1 MRCFLQIA
9 FVLIIQASDL
19 SAEIDFRIVDA
30 IGFAESRNNPS
41 AIGDNGSAVSAFQIW
56 SGAWADAN
64 AWRRKKG
71 KMMIPRSS
79 WRDHH
84 LSRLIC
90 FSYLEMLEDRM
101 KSSGIQ
107 PTPER
112 LYLAYTMGF
121 AGAKRIGFSVS
132 LAPKVKQ
139 AGVRRFLS
147 AL

>member
-1 MRCFLQIA
+1 MRSFLQIA
-9 FVLIIQASDL
+9 IVLIILASDL
-19 SAEIDFRIVDA
+19 SAEIEDRIVDA
-30 IGFAESRNNPS
+30 VGFAESRNNPNAVGDGGS
-41 AIGDNGSAVSAFQIW
+41 AISAFQIW

-64 AWRRKKG
+64 AWRKKKG
-71 KMMIPRSS
+71 QFMIPRSS

-84 LSRLIC
+84 LSREIC
-90 FSYLEMLEDRM
+90 RSYLEMLQAQM
-101 KSSGIQ
+101 KDAGIK

-121 AGAKRIGFSVS
+121 SGAKRIGFSVS
-132 LAPKVKQ
+132 LAPRVKQ